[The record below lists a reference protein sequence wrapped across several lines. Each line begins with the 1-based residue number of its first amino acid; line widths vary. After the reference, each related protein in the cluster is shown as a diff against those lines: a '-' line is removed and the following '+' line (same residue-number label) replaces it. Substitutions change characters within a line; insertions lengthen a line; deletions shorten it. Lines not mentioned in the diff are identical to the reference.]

1 MLALVASLATTC
13 AGVREPIID
22 IHLHSYEKDPRF
34 QARIPNPG
42 TGGPMIVSNGQEQA
56 SATVAALRSAGI
68 VRGIVGGQT
77 TATDDRMIALDP
89 DRLRGGY
96 EIDAIPSPADLADI
110 RARHAAG
117 KLAMIGEVEY
127 QYEGIR
133 HDDPR
138 LEPLWALAEE
148 LQVPIAVHSGAGP
161 AGIVYMGSPRH
172 RERFGDPSSFE
183 EILVRH
189 PKMKLII
196 MHAGWP
202 FLDSTIA
209 LLHAYP
215 QVYVDLGAI
224 DWAEPAPEF
233 HAYLKSLMT
242 YGFGKRILFG
252 SDQMVWPD
260 GTPQAIDRFRAAAY
274 LSPEQRR
281 DIFFNN
287 AVRLFGWTDLTA
299 CASGAPGRGK
309 AKHRR

>member
-1 MLALVASLATTC
+1 MGPIILMLA
-13 AGVREPIID
+13 AGAAPICTGVQEPIVD
-22 IHLHSYEKDPRF
+22 VHLHSYEHDPRF
-34 QARIPNPG
+34 KARVPNPG
-42 TGGPMIVSNGQEQA
+42 TGKPMIVANGKEQA
-56 SATVAALRSAGI
+56 SATVAALRAAGI
-68 VRGIVGGQT
+68 VRGIVGGENRT
-77 TATDDRMIALDP
+77 TDDRMIALDP
-89 DRLRGGY
+89 DRLRAGF
-96 EIDAIPSPADLADI
+96 EIDRIPSAADLAEI

-117 KLAMIGEVEY
+117 KLAMIGEVDY
-127 QYEGIR
+127 QYNGIR

-138 LEPLWALAEE
+138 LEPLWALAED

-161 AGIVYMGSPRH
+161 AGIVYMGSPLH
-172 RERFGDPSSFE
+172 RERFGDPTSLE
-183 EILVRH
+183 EALVRH

-224 DWAEPAPEF
+224 DWAEPAPGF
-233 HAYLKSLMT
+233 DHYLETLMT

-260 GTPQAIDRFRAAAY
+260 ATDQAIARFRAATY
-274 LSPEQRR
+274 LTSEQRR

-287 AVRLFGWTDLTA
+287 SVRLFGWNDL
-299 CASGAPGRGK
+299 ASCRSDP
-309 AKHRR
+309 